1 MSWFKRRK
9 EQDVPPLVVAPPPQ
23 SRVEVELHK
32 NASKEAAQKANEVN
46 AHIKDLLV
54 ENGITIKI
62 ALAAGAQLRHKKQ
75 GGHR

>member
-1 MSWFKRRK
+1 MRNWFNRK
-9 EQDVPPLVVAPPPQ
+9 KEETPPLVVAPPPQ

-32 NASKEAAQKANEVN
+32 NASEEAANKAKEVN

-54 ENGITIKI
+54 ENSITIKI

-75 GGHR
+75 GGK